1 MTKHGWKWLIFPLAV
16 LFLLASADLPTA
28 FAKGGGG
35 FSGGGRSSGF
45 SGGGGFRSSPS
56 FSPKPSGSSSSV
68 FGGRSGGGIHGG
80 YAKPGM
86 PASPGHASAP
96 GGYAKPGTA
105 VTPGPVGKQAPGGSG
120 YQKPGAVAAP
130 AGGGGYQKPGA
141 AAKPDLKAIAPA
153 GKPIGSA
160 FDKGFSQKMQKERAG
175 ESLKQYKADQAK
187 FKQSAK
193 PAGDYKGS
201 PIYQNAQT
209 YSRFDYG
216 NYSTRQTVYYRN
228 AGWSPPTYVY
238 MGSPNYGMWNFAIWW
253 MILDHHHDQQYS
265 RMAYNQANDPGYRQW
280 REDAEKRAEKDKDM
294 REKLDKLD
302 AQVKKME
309 QEGKPRDPAYLPPGM
324 PVEAALAADVLAKK
338 DPLKPKL
345 RFSTGPKDQNYD
357 LFGQMLKKEAGNLN
371 IEVQLLES
379 AGGLENT
386 RRLSHGETDAA
397 LVPSDVLALLPKN
410 FPGKKLIAEQSPIYQ
425 EVVQMIANTS
435 SKVKSVGDLDPKKH
449 VIYTGPEGSGT
460 SVTWKGFCLQDKA
473 YEKIRVKH
481 ADYSTALRE
490 VVNNP
495 NAVMMFVSGLNSKIM
510 EEAEALAK
518 KTGKLR
524 LVTVNDRHFDDKKDE
539 HGNKI
544 YNFVE
549 IPPKVYPA
557 LQKEYRGWIWD
568 SNTET
573 LAVQA
578 VLVLNTEWLK
588 SYGEDAMDALS
599 FAVLQVAPEMN
610 QKVGGLK

>member
-1 MTKHGWKWLIFPLAV
+1 MTRHGWKWLIFPLAV
-16 LFLLASADLPTA
+16 LFLLAFADLPSA
-28 FAKGGGG
+28 FAKGGGGG
-35 FSGGGRSSGF
+35 FSGGGGRSF
-45 SGGGGFRSSPS
+45 GGGGFRSTPS
-56 FSPKPSGSSSSV
+56 FSPKPSGPSSHV
-68 FGGRSGGGIHGG
+68 FTRQGGGIHTP
-80 YAKPGM
+80 YVKPGA
-86 PASPGHASAP
+86 PVSPGRTPAP
-96 GGYAKPGTA
+96 GGYAKPGA
-105 VTPGPVGKQAPGGSG
+105 VVTPSPVGKQAPGGSG
-120 YQKPGAVAAP
+120 YQKPGAVAGP

-141 AAKPDLKAIAPA
+141 AAKPDLKAIVPA

-160 FDKGFSQKMQKERAG
+160 FDKKYSAQMQKQRSG
-175 ESLKQYKADQAK
+175 ESLKQYKAEQQK
-187 FKQSAK
+187 FKQPAAT
-193 PAGDYKGS
+193 AGDYKGN
-201 PIYQNAQT
+201 PIYQQSQT
-209 YSRFDYG
+209 YGRYDHG
-216 NYSTRQTVYYRN
+216 NYYSRRDGYYRST
-228 AGWSPPTYVY
+228 GWSPPVYVY
-238 MGSPNYGMWNFAIWW
+238 QSYPSFGMWDAMFLW
-253 MILDHHHDQQYS
+253 MILDHSNDRRYS
-265 RMAYNQANDPGYRQW
+265 AMAYNQANDPGYKKW
-280 REDAEKRAEKDKDM
+280 REEAEKQAKDNKEL

-302 AQVKKME
+302 AEVKKME
-309 QEGKPRDPAYLPPGM
+309 QEGKPRDPSYLPPGV
-324 PVEAALAADVLAKK
+324 PAGVAIAADVLAKK

-345 RFSTGPKDQNYD
+345 RFSTGPKGQNYD
-357 LFGQMLKKEAGNLN
+357 LFGQMLKKEAANLN
-371 IEVQLLES
+371 VEVELSES

-386 RRLSHGETDAA
+386 RRLAHGETDGA

-435 SKVKSVGDLDPKKH
+435 SKVKSVSDLDPKKH

-460 SVTWKGFCLQDKA
+460 SVTWKGLCLQNKA
-473 YEKIRVKH
+473 YEKIQVKH
-481 ADYSTALRE
+481 ADYSTALQE
-490 VVNNP
+490 VVSNP
-495 NAVMMFVSGLNSKIM
+495 KAVMLFVSGLHSKLLD
-510 EEAEALAK
+510 EAEVLAK

-524 LVTVNDRHFDDKKDE
+524 LVAVNDRHFDDKKDE

-599 FAVLQVAPEMN
+599 FAVLQVAPEIN